1 MQNTMAKYRVTVDT
15 GGTFS
20 DFVFFN
26 EETGEIA
33 ITKVPSTPK
42 EPFQAI
48 LSGVKELLDQ
58 GVAAKDISFFSHGTT
73 VGTNALLEEKGA
85 RTGLLVTQ
93 GFRGIYE
100 VMEQTRGYGPATYD
114 LFFEKPKLLAPPYY
128 TEEIPE
134 RVDFRGQALKP
145 IDVEASLEAV
155 RRLKKK
161 GVESVA
167 VCFLFSFLN
176 PAHELKIKE
185 IFAREFPE
193 ARLSLSCE
201 VLPQIREFYRMS
213 TTVIN
218 AYIAAVMANYLSR
231 LEGRLREMGVTT
243 PKLYIMQSNGGVSTF
258 DGAAKKPIATVLSGP
273 AGGVIA
279 SMGTCERVGIKNIIT
294 FDMGGTSCD
303 VALIH
308 QGNPVITTQGKISLR
323 PISLP
328 MLDIH
333 TVSAGGGTIARIDA
347 VGGLQVGPDSAGA
360 DPGPV
365 CYDRG
370 GENITITDANLVT
383 GVLHPDH
390 FLGGRMKLNKQKA
403 ERLLEEKI
411 ARPLRLGLLE
421 AADGILKIINV
432 KMEEAIKAVSSQ
444 RGYDIR
450 DFTLVAF
457 GGGGP
462 MHAGRIAL
470 DLGILSVLVP
480 LTPGVHSALGLLMSD
495 VKHDYVRS
503 KLAGLGDLD
512 LNEINNLFAQLID
525 QAKTDLRGEG
535 FHDNEIKIE
544 PYLDLRYAGQG
555 YELTV
560 PCMMPPLKPDHLAL
574 MRQRFDTQ
582 HEQASGHKAE
592 TEPVELVSLRLISL
606 GLVPQAKLSPG
617 KTTGRKVEE
626 AKIGERKIFF
636 GKERGMLNSKIYN
649 RDLLEPNHQIFGPAV
664 IEQMDTTT
672 VIHPEQEATVDGYRN
687 LIVRE
692 KQA

>member
-1 MQNTMAKYRVTVDT
+1 MAKYRVTVDT

-26 EETGEIA
+26 EDTGAIS
-33 ITKVPSTPK
+33 ITKVPSTPS
-42 EPFQAI
+42 EPFQAV
-48 LSGVKELLDQ
+48 LNGVKELVDN
-58 GVAAKDISFFSHGTT
+58 GVNARDISFFCHGTT

-85 RTGLLVTQ
+85 KTGLLVTQ

-114 LFFEKPKLLAPPYY
+114 LFFEKPRLLAPPYL

-134 RVDFRGQALKP
+134 RVDFRGNALKP
-145 IDVEASLEAV
+145 IEMEPSREAV
-155 RRLKKK
+155 KRLKKK
-161 GVESVA
+161 GVQSVA

-176 PAHELKIKE
+176 PDHELKIKE
-185 IFAREFPE
+185 IFAAEFPD
-193 ARLSLSCE
+193 ATLSLSCE

-218 AYIAAVMANYLSR
+218 AYIAPVMANYISR
-231 LEGRLREMGVTT
+231 LENRLKELGVMT

-258 DGAAKKPIATVLSGP
+258 EGSTKKPVATVLSGP

-279 SMGTCERVGIKNIIT
+279 SMGTCERIGVNNIIT

-308 QGNPVITTQGKISLR
+308 QSHPVITTQGKINQR

-333 TVSAGGGTIARIDA
+333 TVSAGGGTIARIDV
-347 VGGLQVGPDSAGA
+347 VGGLQVGPHSAGA

-365 CYDRG
+365 SYNRG
-370 GENITITDANLVT
+370 GEEITVTDANIVT
-383 GVLHPDH
+383 GVLDPDH
-390 FLGGRMKLNKQKA
+390 FLGGRMKLDKAKA
-403 ERLLEEKI
+403 EKILEEKI
-411 ARPLRLGLLE
+411 AKPLGLSRLE
-421 AADGILKIINV
+421 AADGILDIINV

-462 MHAGRIAL
+462 MHAGRIAI
-470 DLGILSVLVP
+470 DLGIPSVLIP

-503 KLAGLGDLD
+503 KLAGLDELDLD
-512 LNEINNLFAQLID
+512 EVNQLFAELIDRASAELRSEGFQDNEINL
-525 QAKTDLRGEG
+525 
-535 FHDNEIKIE
+535 E
-544 PYLDLRYAGQG
+544 PFLDLRYAGQG

-560 PCMMPPLKPDHLAL
+560 PSPMPPLKPADLKL
-574 MRQRFDTQ
+574 MRERFDAQ
-582 HEQASGHKAE
+582 HELASGHKAE
-592 TEPVELVSLRLISL
+592 TEPVELVSLRLISY
-606 GLVPQAKLSPG
+606 GLVPQAKLSPS
-617 KTTGRKVEE
+617 KAMGRKVNE
-626 AKIGERKIFF
+626 ARSGERKVYF
-636 GKERGMLNSKIYN
+636 GKQHGMLHCQIYT
-649 RDLLEPNHQIFGPAV
+649 RDLLEPGHRISGPAIV
-664 IEQMDTTT
+664 EQLDTTT
-672 VIHPEQEATVDGYRN
+672 VIHPEQEAAVDEYKN

-692 KQA
+692 KA

>member
-1 MQNTMAKYRVTVDT
+1 MSKHRVTVDT

-26 EETGEIA
+26 EETGEMT

-42 EPFQAI
+42 EPFQAV
-48 LSGVKELLDQ
+48 LNGVKELVDR
-58 GVAAKDISFFSHGTT
+58 GVPVAEVSFFCHGTT

-85 RTGLLVTQ
+85 KTGLLVTQ

-114 LFFEKPKLLAPPYY
+114 LFFEKPRLLAPPFY

-134 RVDFRGQALKP
+134 RVDFKGNALKA
-145 IDVEASLEAV
+145 IDVEASRKAILQ
-155 RRLKKK
+155 LKKK
-161 GVESVA
+161 GVNSVA

-176 PAHELKIKE
+176 PDHELKIKE
-185 IFAREFPE
+185 LFAQEFPE
-193 ARLSLSCE
+193 ARLSLSYE
-201 VLPQIREFYRMS
+201 VLPQIREFYRLS

-218 AYIAAVMANYLSR
+218 AYIQPVMASYLSR
-231 LEGRLREMGVTT
+231 LETRMREMGVTT

-258 DGAAKKPIATVLSGP
+258 KGSAEKPVATVLSGP

-279 SMGTCERVGIKNIIT
+279 SMGTCERVGINNIIT

-308 QGNPVITTQGKISLR
+308 QGNPVITTQGKINMR
-323 PISLP
+323 PIALP

-347 VGGLQVGPDSAGA
+347 VGGLLVGPDSAGA

-365 CYDRG
+365 SYDRG
-370 GENITITDANLVT
+370 GENITITDANIVT
-383 GVLHPDH
+383 GVLDPNQ
-390 FLGGRMKLNKQKA
+390 FLGGRMKLNKAKA
-403 ERLLEEKI
+403 EKLLGEKI
-411 ARPLRLGLLE
+411 AKPLKLDLLE
-421 AADGILKIINV
+421 AADGVLKIINV
-432 KMEEAIKAVSSQ
+432 KMEEAIKAVSSA

-462 MHAGRIAL
+462 MHAGRMAL
-470 DLGILSVLVP
+470 DLGIPTLLVP
-480 LTPGVHSALGLLMSD
+480 LTPGVHSALGLLLSD

-503 KLAGLGDLD
+503 KLVGLEDLD
-512 LNEINNLFAQLID
+512 RAEINQIFAQLIE
-525 QAKTDLRGEG
+525 QAKKDLRSEG
-535 FHDNEIKIE
+535 FNDSEIKIE

-560 PCMMPPLKPDHLAL
+560 PCIMPPLKKEDLAE
-574 MRQRFDTQ
+574 MRRRFDTL
-582 HEQASGHKAE
+582 HEQNSGHKAE

-617 KTTGRKVEE
+617 KVTGRKVEE
-626 AKIGERKIFF
+626 AKTGERKVYF
-636 GKERGMLNSKIYN
+636 GTEHGTLATQIYS
-649 RDLLEPNHQIFGPAV
+649 RDGLEPGHHLVGPAIV
-664 IEQMDTTT
+664 EQLDTTT
-672 VIHPEQEATVDGYRN
+672 VIHPEQEATVDEYRN
-687 LIVRE
+687 IIIRE
-692 KQA
+692 KK

>member
-1 MQNTMAKYRVTVDT
+1 MAKYRVTVDT

-26 EETGEIA
+26 EETGEIS
-33 ITKVPSTPK
+33 ITKLPSTPR
-42 EPFQAI
+42 EPFQAV
-48 LSGVKELLDQ
+48 LNGVKELLER
-58 GVAAKDISFFSHGTT
+58 GVAPGDVSFFCHGTT

-85 RTGLLVTQ
+85 KTGLLVTK

-114 LFFEKPKLLAPPYY
+114 LFFEKPRLLAPPFY

-134 RVDFRGQALKP
+134 RVDFRGNVLKP
-145 IDVEASLEAV
+145 IDVEAARLAI

-161 GVESVA
+161 GVQSVA

-176 PAHELKIKE
+176 PDHELKIKE
-185 IFAREFPE
+185 LFGEEFPE
-193 ARLSLSCE
+193 ARLSLSYE

-213 TTVIN
+213 TTIIN
-218 AYIAAVMANYLSR
+218 AYIQPVMANYLGS
-231 LEGRLREMGVTT
+231 LENRMREMAITT

-258 DGAAKKPIATVLSGP
+258 AGSAKKPVATVLSGP

-279 SMGTCERVGIKNIIT
+279 SMGTCERVGINNIIT

-308 QGNPVITTQGKISLR
+308 QGNPVITTQGKINLR
-323 PISLP
+323 PIALP

-333 TVSAGGGTIARIDA
+333 TVSAGGGTIARLDA

-370 GENITITDANLVT
+370 GENITITDANMVI
-383 GVLHPDH
+383 GVLDPDH
-390 FLGGRMKLNKQKA
+390 FLGGRMRLNKAKA
-403 ERLLEEKI
+403 QRLLEEKI
-411 ARPLRLGLLE
+411 AKPLTMDLME
-421 AADGILKIINV
+421 AAHGVLDIINV

-462 MHAGRIAL
+462 MHAGKMAL
-470 DLGILSVLVP
+470 DLGISSVMIP

-503 KLAGLGDLD
+503 KLVGLDDLDPDEINPMFGQLIEQAKGDLY
-512 LNEINNLFAQLID
+512 
-525 QAKTDLRGEG
+525 GEG
-535 FHDNEIKIE
+535 FRDSEIKME
-544 PYLDLRYAGQG
+544 PYMDLRYAGQG

-560 PCMMPPLKPDHLAL
+560 PCPMPPLNKDDLAL
-574 MRQRFDTQ
+574 MRARFDTV
-582 HEQASGHKAE
+582 HEQNSGHKAE
-592 TEPVELVSLRLISL
+592 TEPVELVSLRLISF
-606 GLVPQAKLSPG
+606 GMVPQAKLSPG
-617 KTTGRKVEE
+617 KVSGRTVEE
-626 AKIGERKIFF
+626 ARTGTRKVFF
-636 GKERGMLNSKIYN
+636 GKEHGMLQTQVYS
-649 RDLLEPNHQIFGPAV
+649 RDALEPGHKLSGPAIV
-664 IEQMDTTT
+664 EQLDTTT
-672 VIHPEQEATVDGYRN
+672 VIHPEQEVTVDDYRN
-687 LIVRE
+687 LIMRK
-692 KQA
+692 KQ

>member
-1 MQNTMAKYRVTVDT
+1 MSKYRVTVDT

-20 DFVFFN
+20 DFVFFH
-26 EETGEIA
+26 EDTGEIS

-42 EPFQAI
+42 EPFQAVLNGI
-48 LSGVKELLDQ
+48 KELTDQ
-58 GVAAKDISFFSHGTT
+58 GVSAGDISFFCHGTT

-85 RTGLLVTQ
+85 QTGLLVTQ

-114 LFFEKPKLLAPPYY
+114 LFFEKPRLLAPPYF

-134 RVDFRGQALKP
+134 RVDFKGNVLKA
-145 IDVEASLEAV
+145 IDVELSRAAIQ
-155 RRLKKK
+155 RLKKK
-161 GVESVA
+161 DVHSVA

-176 PAHELKIKE
+176 PDHELKIKE
-185 IFAREFPE
+185 LFAEEFPE
-193 ARLSLSCE
+193 ARLSLSFE
-201 VLPQIREFYRMS
+201 VLPQIREFYRLS

-218 AYIAAVMANYLSR
+218 AYIQPVMASYLSR
-231 LEGRLREMGVTT
+231 LEHRMREIGVKT

-258 DGAAKKPIATVLSGP
+258 KGSAEKPVATVLSGP

-279 SMGTCERVGIKNIIT
+279 SMGTCERVGINNIIT

-308 QGNPVITTQGKISLR
+308 QGNPVITTQGKINLR
-323 PISLP
+323 PIALP

-347 VGGLQVGPDSAGA
+347 VGGLQVGPHSAGA

-370 GENITITDANLVT
+370 GEEITVTDANLVC
-383 GVLHPDH
+383 GVLDPDQ
-390 FLGGRMKLNKQKA
+390 FLGGRMKLNQAKA
-403 ERLLEEKI
+403 RQVVQEKL
-411 ARPLRLGLLE
+411 AKPLQLNLLE
-421 AADGILKIINV
+421 AADGVLKIINV
-432 KMEEAIKAVSSQ
+432 KMEEAIKAVSSA

-462 MHAGRIAL
+462 MHAGRMAL
-470 DLGILSVLVP
+470 DLGIPSVLVP

-503 KLAGLGDLD
+503 KLVGLDDLD
-512 LNEINNLFAQLID
+512 LAEINHLFHQLIER
-525 QAKTDLRGEG
+525 AKADLQGEG
-535 FHDNEIKIE
+535 FDEEEIKIE

-560 PCMMPPLKPDHLAL
+560 PCQMPPLTKHDLTI
-574 MRQRFDTQ
+574 MRGRFDTM
-582 HEQASGHKAE
+582 HEQSSGHKAE

-617 KTTGRKVEE
+617 KVTGRKVEA
-626 AKIGERKIFF
+626 AKSGERKVFF
-636 GKERGMLNSKIYN
+636 GKEHGMLLTQVYS
-649 RDLLEPNHQIFGPAV
+649 RDRLEPGHQITGPAIV
-664 IEQMDTTT
+664 EQLDTTT
-672 VIHPEQEATVDGYRN
+672 VIHPEQEAAVDEYRN
-687 LIVRE
+687 IIIRE
-692 KQA
+692 KKA

>member
-1 MQNTMAKYRVTVDT
+1 MPKYRVTVDT

-26 EETGEIA
+26 EDNGEIS

-42 EPFQAI
+42 EPFQAV
-48 LSGVKELLDQ
+48 LNGVKELIDQ
-58 GVAAKDISFFSHGTT
+58 GVAAGDISFFCHGTT

-85 RTGLLVTQ
+85 KTGLMVTE

-114 LFFEKPKLLAPPYY
+114 LFFEKPRLLAPPYL

-134 RVDFRGQALKP
+134 RVDFKGKALKA
-145 IDVEASLEAV
+145 IDVEASREAI

-161 GVESVA
+161 NVQSVA
-167 VCFLFSFLN
+167 VCCLFSFLN
-176 PAHELKIKE
+176 PDHELKIKE
-185 IFAREFPE
+185 LFAEEFPE
-193 ARLSLSCE
+193 ARLSLSYE
-201 VLPQIREFYRMS
+201 VLPQIREFYRLS

-218 AYIAAVMANYLSR
+218 AYIQPVMASYLGR
-231 LEGRLREMGVTT
+231 LENRMREMGATT

-258 DGAAKKPIATVLSGP
+258 KGSAEKPVATVLSGP

-279 SMGTCERVGIKNIIT
+279 SMGTCERVGINNIIT

-308 QGNPVITTQGKISLR
+308 QGNPVITTQGKINLR
-323 PISLP
+323 PIALP

-365 CYDRG
+365 CYNRG
-370 GENITITDANLVT
+370 GDNITVTDANMVC
-383 GVLHPDH
+383 GVLDPNH
-390 FLGGRMKLNKQKA
+390 FLGGRMKLDK
-403 ERLLEEKI
+403 ERSRRILEEKL
-411 ARPLRLGLLE
+411 AKPLKLDLLE
-421 AADGILKIINV
+421 AADGVLKIIDA
-432 KMEEAIKAVSSQ
+432 KMEEAIKAVSSA

-462 MHAGRIAL
+462 MHAGRMAL
-470 DLGILSVLVP
+470 DLGIPSVLVP

-503 KLAGLGDLD
+503 KLVALDDLD
-512 LNEINNLFAQLID
+512 LAEINHMFHQLIER
-525 QAKTDLRGEG
+525 AKADLKSEG
-535 FHDNEIKIE
+535 FSAEEIKIE

-560 PCMMPPLKPDHLAL
+560 PCTMPPLNKHDLAM
-574 MRQRFDTQ
+574 MRQRFDTM
-582 HEQASGHKAE
+582 HEQNSGHKAE
-592 TEPVELVSLRLISL
+592 SEPVELVSLRLISL

-617 KTTGRKVEE
+617 KVTGRKVED
-626 AKIGERKIFF
+626 AKLGERKVYF
-636 GKERGMLNSKIYN
+636 GKEHGVLTTQVYN
-649 RDLLEPNHQIFGPAV
+649 RDLFEPGYKIAGPAIV
-664 IEQMDTTT
+664 EQLDTTT
-672 VIHPEQEATVDGYRN
+672 VIQPEQEATVDGYRN
-687 LIVRE
+687 IIIKE
-692 KQA
+692 KTA

>member
-1 MQNTMAKYRVTVDT
+1 MSKYRVTVDT

-26 EETGEIA
+26 EDTGEIT

-42 EPFQAI
+42 EPFQAV
-48 LSGVKELLDQ
+48 LNGVKELVDQ
-58 GVAAKDISFFSHGTT
+58 GVSAADVSFFCHGTT

-85 RTGLLVTQ
+85 KTGLLVTQ

-114 LFFEKPKLLAPPYY
+114 LFFEKPRLLAPPFY

-134 RVDFRGQALKP
+134 RVDFRGNVLKP
-145 IDVEASLEAV
+145 IDVEAAREAV

-161 GVESVA
+161 GVTSVA

-176 PAHELKIKE
+176 PDHELKLKE
-185 IFAREFPE
+185 LFAAEFPE
-193 ARLSLSCE
+193 ARLSLSYE
-201 VLPQIREFYRMS
+201 VLPQIREFYRLS

-218 AYIAAVMANYLSR
+218 AYIQPVMASYLGR
-231 LEGRLREMGVTT
+231 LETRMREMGVTT

-258 DGAAKKPIATVLSGP
+258 KGSAEKPVATVLSGP

-279 SMGTCERVGIKNIIT
+279 SMGTCDRVGINNIIT

-308 QGNPVITTQGKISLR
+308 EGNPVITTQGKISMR
-323 PISLP
+323 PIALP

-370 GENITITDANLVT
+370 GENITITDANIVT
-383 GVLHPDH
+383 GVLDTEH
-390 FLGGRMKLNKQKA
+390 FLGGRMKLNKAKA
-403 ERLLEEKI
+403 EKLLAENI
-411 ARPLRLGLLE
+411 AKPLKLDLLE
-421 AADGILKIINV
+421 AADGVLKIINV
-432 KMEEAIKAVSSQ
+432 KMEEAIKAVSSA

-462 MHAGRIAL
+462 MHAGRMAL
-470 DLGILSVLVP
+470 DLGIPTLLIP

-503 KLAGLGDLD
+503 KLVGLDDLD
-512 LNEINNLFAQLID
+512 LDEINHMFHQLTE
-525 QAKTDLRGEG
+525 QAKNELHGEG
-535 FHDNEIKIE
+535 FNDDEIKIE
-544 PYLDLRYAGQG
+544 TYLDLRYAGQG

-560 PCMMPPLKPDHLAL
+560 PCPMPPLTKHDLLL
-574 MRQRFDTQ
+574 MRGRFDTM
-582 HEQASGHKAE
+582 HEQNSGHKAE
-592 TEPVELVSLRLISL
+592 TEPVELVSLRLVSL

-617 KTTGRKVEE
+617 KKFGRKVEQ
-626 AKIGERKIFF
+626 AKTGERKVFF
-636 GKERGMLNSKIYN
+636 GKEHGTLTTQVYN
-649 RDLLEPNHQIFGPAV
+649 RDLLEAGHRITGPAIV
-664 IEQMDTTT
+664 EQLDTTT
-672 VIHPEQEATVDGYRN
+672 VIHPEQAATVDEYRN
-687 LIVRE
+687 IIIKE
-692 KQA
+692 KA

>member
-1 MQNTMAKYRVTVDT
+1 MSKYRVTVDT

-20 DFVFFN
+20 DFVFFD
-26 EETGEIA
+26 EDTGEIT
-33 ITKVPSTPK
+33 ITKVPSTPR
-42 EPFQAI
+42 EPFQAV
-48 LSGVKELLDQ
+48 LNGVKELVDQ
-58 GVAAKDISFFSHGTT
+58 GVPAGDISFFCHGTT
-73 VGTNALLEEKGA
+73 VGTNTLLEEKGA

-114 LFFEKPKLLAPPYY
+114 LFFEKPRLLATPYY

-134 RVDFRGQALKP
+134 RVDFRGHALKP
-145 IDVEASLEAV
+145 LDVEASRQAI
-155 RRLKKK
+155 RKLKKK

-176 PAHELKIKE
+176 PDHELKIKE
-185 IFAREFPE
+185 LFAQEFPE
-193 ARLSLSCE
+193 ARLSLSYE
-201 VLPQIREFYRMS
+201 VLPQIREFYRLS

-218 AYIAAVMANYLSR
+218 AYIQPVMASYLGR
-231 LEGRLREMGVTT
+231 LEYRMREMGVAT

-258 DGAAKKPIATVLSGP
+258 NGSAEKPVATVLSGP

-279 SMGTCERVGIKNIIT
+279 SMGTCERVGISNIIT

-308 QGNPVITTQGKISLR
+308 QGNPVITTQGKINLR
-323 PISLP
+323 PIALP

-333 TVSAGGGTIARIDA
+333 TVSAGGGTIARIDT

-365 CYDRG
+365 SYDRG
-370 GENITITDANLVT
+370 GENITITDANIVA
-383 GVLHPDH
+383 GVLDPDH
-390 FLGGRMKLNKQKA
+390 FLGGRMKLNKLKT

-411 ARPLRLGLLE
+411 AKPLKLDLLE
-421 AADGILKIINV
+421 AADGVLRIINV
-432 KMEEAIKAVSSQ
+432 KMEEAIKAVSSA

-462 MHAGRIAL
+462 MHAGRMAL
-470 DLGILSVLVP
+470 DLGIPSVLIP

-503 KLAGLGDLD
+503 KLVGLDELD
-512 LNEINNLFAQLID
+512 LHEINLMFHQLIER
-525 QAKTDLRGEG
+525 AKEDLHGEG
-535 FHDNEIKIE
+535 FVDEEIKIE

-560 PCMMPPLKPDHLAL
+560 PCSMPPLTKHDLTV
-574 MRQRFDTQ
+574 MRGRFDAL
-582 HEQASGHKAE
+582 HEQNSGHKAE

-617 KTTGRKVEE
+617 KVTGRHVES
-626 AKIGERKIFF
+626 ARTGERKVFF
-636 GKERGMLNSKIYN
+636 GKDHGILATTIYN
-649 RDLLEPNHQIFGPAV
+649 RDLLEPGHKINGPAIV
-664 IEQMDTTT
+664 EQLDTTT
-672 VIHPEQEATVDGYRN
+672 VIHPEQEAKVDEYRN
-687 LIVRE
+687 IIIKE
-692 KQA
+692 KA

>member
-1 MQNTMAKYRVTVDT
+1 MSKYRVTVDT

-26 EETGEIA
+26 EDSGEIA

-42 EPFQAI
+42 EPFQAV
-48 LSGVKELLDQ
+48 LNGVKELIDR
-58 GVAAKDISFFSHGTT
+58 GVTAGDISFFCHGTT

-85 RTGLLVTQ
+85 KTGLMVTQ

-114 LFFEKPKLLAPPYY
+114 LFFEKPRLLAPPYL

-134 RVDFRGQALKP
+134 RVDFKGNVLKA
-145 IDVEASLEAV
+145 IDVEASRAAI

-161 GVESVA
+161 GVQSVA
-167 VCFLFSFLN
+167 VCCLFSFLN
-176 PAHELKIKE
+176 PDHELKIKE
-185 IFAREFPE
+185 LFAEEFPE
-193 ARLSLSCE
+193 ARLSLSYE
-201 VLPQIREFYRMS
+201 VLPQIREFYRLS

-218 AYIAAVMANYLSR
+218 GYIQPVMATYLNH
-231 LEGRLREMGVTT
+231 LGNRLRDLGVTT

-258 DGAAKKPIATVLSGP
+258 KGSAEKPVATVLSGP

-279 SMGTCERVGIKNIIT
+279 SMGTCERVGINNIIT

-308 QGNPVITTQGKISLR
+308 EGNPVITTQGKINLR
-323 PISLP
+323 PIALP

-370 GENITITDANLVT
+370 GENITVTDANMVC
-383 GVLHPDH
+383 GVLDPNH
-390 FLGGRMKLNKQKA
+390 FLGGRMKLDKEKA
-403 ERLLEEKI
+403 QRVLDEKL
-411 ARPLRLGLLE
+411 AKPLQLDLLE
-421 AADGILKIINV
+421 AADGVLKIIDA
-432 KMEEAIKAVSSQ
+432 KMEEAIKAVSSA

-462 MHAGRIAL
+462 MHAGRMAL
-470 DLGILSVLVP
+470 DLGIPSVLVP

-503 KLAGLGDLD
+503 KLVGLDDLD
-512 LNEINNLFAQLID
+512 LTEINHMFHQLIER
-525 QAKTDLRGEG
+525 AKADLMAEG
-535 FHDNEIKIE
+535 FTDEEIKIE

-560 PCMMPPLKPDHLAL
+560 PSPMPPYTKHDLTI
-574 MRQRFDTQ
+574 MRGRFDTM
-582 HEQASGHKAE
+582 HEQNSGHKAE
-592 TEPVELVSLRLISL
+592 SEPVELVSLRLISL

-617 KTTGRKVEE
+617 KVTGRKVEQ
-626 AKIGERKIFF
+626 AKLGERKVYF
-636 GKERGMLNSKIYN
+636 GKEHGVLATQVYN
-649 RDLLEPNHQIFGPAV
+649 RDLFEPGHQLAGPAIV
-664 IEQMDTTT
+664 EQLDTTT
-672 VIHPEQEATVDGYRN
+672 VIQPEQEANVDEYRN
-687 LIVRE
+687 IIIRT
-692 KQA
+692 KQ

>member
-1 MQNTMAKYRVTVDT
+1 MPKYRVTVDT

-26 EETGEIA
+26 EDNGEIS

-42 EPFQAI
+42 EPFQAV
-48 LSGVKELLDQ
+48 LNGVKELIDQ
-58 GVAAKDISFFSHGTT
+58 GVAAGDISFFCHGTT

-85 RTGLLVTQ
+85 KTGLMVTE

-114 LFFEKPKLLAPPYY
+114 LFFEKPRLLAPPYL

-134 RVDFRGQALKP
+134 RVDFKGKALKA
-145 IDVEASLEAV
+145 IDVEASREAI

-161 GVESVA
+161 NVQSVA
-167 VCFLFSFLN
+167 VCCLFSFLN
-176 PAHELKIKE
+176 PDHELKIKE
-185 IFAREFPE
+185 LFAEEFPE
-193 ARLSLSCE
+193 ARLSLSYE
-201 VLPQIREFYRMS
+201 VLPQIREFYRLS

-218 AYIAAVMANYLSR
+218 AYIQPVMASYLGR
-231 LEGRLREMGVTT
+231 LENRMREMGATT

-258 DGAAKKPIATVLSGP
+258 KGSAEKPVATVLSGP

-279 SMGTCERVGIKNIIT
+279 SMGTCERVGINNIIT

-308 QGNPVITTQGKISLR
+308 QGNPVITTQGKINLR
-323 PISLP
+323 PIALP

-365 CYDRG
+365 CYNRG
-370 GENITITDANLVT
+370 GDNITVTDANMVC
-383 GVLHPDH
+383 GVLDPNH
-390 FLGGRMKLNKQKA
+390 FLGGRMKLDK
-403 ERLLEEKI
+403 ERSRRILEEKL
-411 ARPLRLGLLE
+411 AKPLKLDLLE
-421 AADGILKIINV
+421 AADGVLKIIDA
-432 KMEEAIKAVSSQ
+432 KMEEAIKAVSSA

-462 MHAGRIAL
+462 MHAGRMAL
-470 DLGILSVLVP
+470 DLGIPSVLVP

-503 KLAGLGDLD
+503 KLVALDDLD
-512 LNEINNLFAQLID
+512 LAEINHMFHQLIER
-525 QAKTDLRGEG
+525 AKADLKSEG
-535 FHDNEIKIE
+535 FSAEEIKIE

-560 PCMMPPLKPDHLAL
+560 PCTMPPLNKHDLAM
-574 MRQRFDTQ
+574 MRQRFDTM
-582 HEQASGHKAE
+582 HEQNSGHKAE
-592 TEPVELVSLRLISL
+592 SEPVELVSLRLISL

-617 KTTGRKVEE
+617 KVTGRKVED
-626 AKIGERKIFF
+626 AKLGERKVYF
-636 GKERGMLNSKIYN
+636 GKEHGVLTTQVYN
-649 RDLLEPNHQIFGPAV
+649 RDLFEPGYKIAGPAIV
-664 IEQMDTTT
+664 EQLDTTT
-672 VIHPEQEATVDGYRN
+672 VIQPEQEATVDGYRN
-687 LIVRE
+687 IIIKE
-692 KQA
+692 KKA

>member
-1 MQNTMAKYRVTVDT
+1 VTVDT

-26 EETGEIA
+26 EDSGEIT
-33 ITKVPSTPK
+33 ITKVPSTPQ
-42 EPFQAI
+42 EPFQAV
-48 LSGVKELLDQ
+48 LNGLKELIDQ
-58 GVAAKDISFFSHGTT
+58 GVAAADVSFFCHGTT

-85 RTGLLVTQ
+85 KTGLLVTQ

-114 LFFEKPKLLAPPYY
+114 LFFEKPRLLAPPYY

-134 RVDFRGQALKP
+134 RVDFRGNVLQP
-145 IDVEASLEAV
+145 IDVEAARAAV

-161 GVESVA
+161 GVSSVA
-167 VCFLFSFLN
+167 ACFLFSFLN
-176 PAHELKIKE
+176 PTHELKIKE
-185 IFAREFPE
+185 IFAEEFTE
-193 ARLSLSCE
+193 GRLSLSYE
-201 VLPQIREFYRMS
+201 VLPQIREFYRLS

-218 AYIAAVMANYLSR
+218 AYIQPVMASYLSR
-231 LEGRLREMGVTT
+231 LETRMREVGVTT

-258 DGAAKKPIATVLSGP
+258 KGSAERPVTTVLSGP

-279 SMGTCERVGIKNIIT
+279 SMGTCERVGINNIIT

-308 QGNPVITTQGKISLR
+308 QGNPVITTQGKINMR
-323 PISLP
+323 PIALP

-370 GENITITDANLVT
+370 GENITITDANMVT
-383 GVLHPDH
+383 GVLDPNH
-390 FLGGRMKLNKQKA
+390 FLGGRMKLNKAKA
-403 ERLLEEKI
+403 EKLLEQKI
-411 ARPLRLGLLE
+411 AKPLRLGLLE
-421 AADGILKIINV
+421 AADGVLKIINV
-432 KMEEAIKAVSSQ
+432 KMEEAIKAVSSA

-462 MHAGRIAL
+462 MHGGRIAL
-470 DLGILSVLVP
+470 DLGIPTLLVP

-503 KLAGLGDLD
+503 KLVGLDEID
-512 LNEINNLFAQLID
+512 PAEINHLFNQLID
-525 QAKTDLRGEG
+525 QAKEDLHGEG
-535 FHDNEIKIE
+535 FKEHEIKIE

-560 PCMMPPLKPDHLAL
+560 PCPMPPLTKHELL
-574 MRQRFDTQ
+574 IMRQRFDTV
-582 HEQASGHKAE
+582 HEQNSGHKAE
-592 TEPVELVSLRLISL
+592 TEPVELVSLRLVSL

-617 KTTGRKVEE
+617 KSTGRRVEA
-626 AKIGERKIFF
+626 AKTGERKVFF
-636 GKERGMLNSKIYN
+636 GTEHGTLTTQIFN
-649 RDLLEPNHQIFGPAV
+649 RDRLEPGHRIVGPAIV
-664 IEQMDTTT
+664 EQLDTTT
-672 VIHPEQEATVDGYRN
+672 VIHPEQVATVDEYRN
-687 LIVRE
+687 IIIRE
-692 KQA
+692 NK

>member
-1 MQNTMAKYRVTVDT
+1 MSKYRVTVDT

-20 DFVFFN
+20 DFVFFD
-26 EETGEIA
+26 EDSGEIT

-42 EPFQAI
+42 EPFQAV
-48 LSGVKELLDQ
+48 LNGVQELIDQ
-58 GVAAKDISFFSHGTT
+58 SVAAKDISFFCHGTT

-85 RTGLLVTQ
+85 QTGLLVTQ

-114 LFFEKPKLLAPPYY
+114 LFFEKPRLLAPPYF

-134 RVDFRGQALKP
+134 RVDFKGNALKA
-145 IDVEASLEAV
+145 IDVEASREAI

-161 GVESVA
+161 GVQSVA

-176 PAHELKIKE
+176 PDHELKIKE
-185 IFAREFPE
+185 LFAQEFPE
-193 ARLSLSCE
+193 ARLSLSYE
-201 VLPQIREFYRMS
+201 VLPQIREFYRLS

-218 AYIAAVMANYLSR
+218 AYIQPVMASYLGR
-231 LEGRLREMGVTT
+231 LENRMREMGVIT

-258 DGAAKKPIATVLSGP
+258 KGSAEKPVATVLSGP

-279 SMGTCERVGIKNIIT
+279 SMGTCERVGINNIIT

-308 QGNPVITTQGKISLR
+308 EGNPVITTQGKINLR
-323 PISLP
+323 PIALP

-347 VGGLQVGPDSAGA
+347 VGGLLVGPDSAGA

-370 GENITITDANLVT
+370 GDNITVTDANMVA
-383 GVLHPDH
+383 GVLDPDH
-390 FLGGRMKLNKQKA
+390 FLGGRMKLNKSKA
-403 ERLLEEKI
+403 EKTLQEKI
-411 ARPLRLGLLE
+411 AKPLKLDLLE
-421 AADGILKIINV
+421 AADGVLKIINA
-432 KMEEAIKAVSSQ
+432 KMEEAIKAVSSA

-462 MHAGRIAL
+462 MHAGRMAL
-470 DLGILSVLVP
+470 DLGIPQVLVP

-503 KLAGLGDLD
+503 KLVGLDELD
-512 LNEINNLFAQLID
+512 LSEINPMFQQLTER
-525 QAKTDLRGEG
+525 AKADLHSEG
-535 FHDNEIKIE
+535 FSDDEIKLE

-560 PCMMPPLKPDHLAL
+560 PCPMPPLTKQDLTI
-574 MRQRFDTQ
+574 MRGRFDTM
-582 HEQASGHKAE
+582 HEQNSGHKAE

-606 GLVPQAKLSPG
+606 GLVQQAKLSPG
-617 KTTGRKVEE
+617 KITGRKV
-626 AKIGERKIFF
+626 AASKIGERKVFF
-636 GKERGMLNSKIYN
+636 GTEHGVVNTQIYR
-649 RDLLEPNHQIFGPAV
+649 RDLLEPGHHLIGPAIV
-664 IEQMDTTT
+664 EQLDTTT
-672 VIHPEQEATVDGYRN
+672 VIHPEQEASVDNYRN
-687 LIVRE
+687 IIIKE
-692 KQA
+692 KA

>member
-1 MQNTMAKYRVTVDT
+1 MAKYRVTVDT

-26 EETGEIA
+26 EDTGAIS
-33 ITKVPSTPK
+33 ITKVPSTPS
-42 EPFQAI
+42 EPFQAV
-48 LSGVKELLDQ
+48 LNGVKELVDN
-58 GVAAKDISFFSHGTT
+58 GVNARDISFFCHGTT

-85 RTGLLVTQ
+85 KTGLLVTQ

-114 LFFEKPKLLAPPYY
+114 LFFEKPRLLAPPYL

-134 RVDFRGQALKP
+134 RVDFRGNALKP
-145 IDVEASLEAV
+145 IEMEPSREAV
-155 RRLKKK
+155 KRLKKK
-161 GVESVA
+161 GVQSVA

-176 PAHELKIKE
+176 PDHELKIKE
-185 IFAREFPE
+185 IFAAEFPD
-193 ARLSLSCE
+193 ATLSLSCE

-218 AYIAAVMANYLSR
+218 AYIAPVMANYISR
-231 LEGRLREMGVTT
+231 LENRLKELGVMT

-258 DGAAKKPIATVLSGP
+258 EGSTKKPVATVLSGP

-279 SMGTCERVGIKNIIT
+279 SMGTCERIGVNNIIT

-308 QGNPVITTQGKISLR
+308 QSHPVITTQGKINQR

-333 TVSAGGGTIARIDA
+333 TVSAGGGTIARIDV
-347 VGGLQVGPDSAGA
+347 VGGLQVGPHSAGA

-365 CYDRG
+365 SYNRG
-370 GENITITDANLVT
+370 GEEITVTDANIVT
-383 GVLHPDH
+383 GVLDPDH
-390 FLGGRMKLNKQKA
+390 FLGGRMKLDKAKA
-403 ERLLEEKI
+403 EKILEEKI
-411 ARPLRLGLLE
+411 AKPLGLSRLE
-421 AADGILKIINV
+421 AADGILDIINV

-462 MHAGRIAL
+462 MHAGRIAI
-470 DLGILSVLVP
+470 DLGIPSVLIP

-503 KLAGLGDLD
+503 KLAGLDELDLD
-512 LNEINNLFAQLID
+512 EVNQLFAELIDRASAELRSEGFRDNEINL
-525 QAKTDLRGEG
+525 
-535 FHDNEIKIE
+535 E
-544 PYLDLRYAGQG
+544 PFLDLRYAGQG

-560 PCMMPPLKPDHLAL
+560 PSPMPPLKPADLKL
-574 MRQRFDTQ
+574 MRERFDAQ
-582 HEQASGHKAE
+582 HELASGHKAE
-592 TEPVELVSLRLISL
+592 TEPVELVSLRLISY
-606 GLVPQAKLSPG
+606 GLVPQAKLSPS
-617 KTTGRKVEE
+617 KAMGRKVNE
-626 AKIGERKIFF
+626 ARSGERKVYF
-636 GKERGMLNSKIYN
+636 GKQHGMLHCQIYT
-649 RDLLEPNHQIFGPAV
+649 RDLLEPGHRISGPAIV
-664 IEQMDTTT
+664 EQLDTTT
-672 VIHPEQEATVDGYRN
+672 VIHPEQEAAVDEYKN

-692 KQA
+692 KA

>member
-1 MQNTMAKYRVTVDT
+1 MSKYRVTVDT

-26 EETGEIA
+26 EASGEIA

-42 EPFQAI
+42 EPFQAV
-48 LSGVKELLDQ
+48 LNGVKELIDQ
-58 GVAAKDISFFSHGTT
+58 GVAAGDISFFCHGTT

-85 RTGLLVTQ
+85 KTGLMVTQ

-114 LFFEKPKLLAPPYY
+114 LFFEKPRLLAPPYL

-134 RVDFRGQALKP
+134 RVDFKGNVLKA
-145 IDVEASLEAV
+145 IDVEASRAAI

-161 GVESVA
+161 AVQSVA
-167 VCFLFSFLN
+167 VCCLFSFLN
-176 PAHELKIKE
+176 PDHELKIKE
-185 IFAREFPE
+185 LFAEEFPE
-193 ARLSLSCE
+193 ARLSLSYE
-201 VLPQIREFYRMS
+201 VLPQIREFYRLS

-218 AYIAAVMANYLSR
+218 GYIQPVMASYLGH
-231 LEGRLREMGVTT
+231 LENRMRELGVTT

-258 DGAAKKPIATVLSGP
+258 KGSAEKPVATVLSGP

-279 SMGTCERVGIKNIIT
+279 SMGTCERVGINNIIT

-308 QGNPVITTQGKISLR
+308 QGNPVITTQGKINLR
-323 PISLP
+323 PIALP

-370 GENITITDANLVT
+370 GENITVTDANMVC
-383 GVLHPDH
+383 GVLDPDH
-390 FLGGRMKLNKQKA
+390 FLGGRMKLDKA
-403 ERLLEEKI
+403 KAQRVLEEKL
-411 ARPLRLGLLE
+411 AKPLKLDLLE
-421 AADGILKIINV
+421 AADGVLKIIDA
-432 KMEEAIKAVSSQ
+432 KMEEAIKAVSSA

-462 MHAGRIAL
+462 MHAGRMAL
-470 DLGILSVLVP
+470 DLGIPSVLVP

-503 KLAGLGDLD
+503 KLVGLEDLD
-512 LNEINNLFAQLID
+512 LTEINHMFHQLIER
-525 QAKTDLRGEG
+525 AKADLVSEG
-535 FHDNEIKIE
+535 FTDEEIKIE

-560 PCMMPPLKPDHLAL
+560 PSSMPPFTKHDLTL
-574 MRQRFDTQ
+574 MRSRFDTM
-582 HEQASGHKAE
+582 HEQNSGHKAE
-592 TEPVELVSLRLISL
+592 SEPVELVSLRLISL

-617 KTTGRKVEE
+617 KVTGRKIE
-626 AKIGERKIFF
+626 AAKLGERKVYF
-636 GKERGMLNSKIYN
+636 GKEHGVLTTQVYN
-649 RDLLEPNHQIFGPAV
+649 RDLFEPGHKLTGPAIV
-664 IEQMDTTT
+664 EQLDTTT
-672 VIHPEQEATVDGYRN
+672 VIQPEQEASVDEYRN
-687 LIVRE
+687 IIIRA
-692 KQA
+692 KQ

>member
-1 MQNTMAKYRVTVDT
+1 MSKVRVTVDT

-20 DFVFFN
+20 DFVFFD
-26 EETGEIA
+26 EASGEFT
-33 ITKVPSTPK
+33 ITKVPSTPR
-42 EPFQAI
+42 EPFQAV
-48 LSGVKELLDQ
+48 LNGVKELLER
-58 GVAAKDISFFSHGTT
+58 GTAAKDISFFCHGTT

-85 RTGLLVTQ
+85 LTGLLVTE

-114 LFFEKPKLLAPPYY
+114 LFFEKPKLLALPYY

-134 RVDFRGQALKP
+134 RVDFRGNALKP
-145 IDVEASLEAV
+145 IDTEAAREAV
-155 RRLKKK
+155 RRLKNK
-161 GVESVA
+161 GVQSVA

-185 IFAREFPE
+185 LFAAEFPA

-218 AYIAAVMANYLSR
+218 AYIQPVMASYLNS

-258 DGAAKKPIATVLSGP
+258 EGSARKPVATVLSGP

-279 SMGTCERVGIKNIIT
+279 SMGTCERVGINNIIT

-308 QGNPVITTQGKISLR
+308 QGNPVITTQGKISQR

-365 CYDRG
+365 SYDRG
-370 GENITITDANLVT
+370 GEEITITDANLVT
-383 GVLHPDH
+383 GVLDADH
-390 FLGGRMKLNKQKA
+390 FLGGRMKLNKLKA
-403 ERLLEEKI
+403 ERLLDQKI
-411 ARPLRLGLLE
+411 AKPLGLGLLE

-462 MHAGRIAL
+462 MHAGRMAL

-503 KLAGLGDLD
+503 KLAGLEDLD
-512 LNEINNLFAQLID
+512 LNEINDMFGRLID
-525 QAKTDLRGEG
+525 QATTDLRYEG
-535 FHDNEIKIE
+535 FNDREIKIE
-544 PYLDLRYAGQG
+544 PFLDLRYAGQG

-560 PCMMPPLKPDHLAL
+560 PCPMPPLAAGDLKV
-574 MRQRFDTQ
+574 MRRRFDTL
-582 HEQASGHKAE
+582 HEQNSGHKAE
-592 TEPVELVSLRLISL
+592 TEPVELVSVRLVSL

-617 KTTGRKVEE
+617 RTTGRKVD
-626 AKIGERKIFF
+626 AAGSGRRKVFF
-636 GKERGMLNSKIYN
+636 GKEHGILETDIYN
-649 RDLLEPNHQIFGPAV
+649 RELLEPRHKINGPAIV
-664 IEQMDTTT
+664 EQLDTTT
-672 VIHPEQEATVDGYRN
+672 VIHPEQEAVVDEYRN
-687 LIVRE
+687 IIITERGR
-692 KQA
+692 Q

>member
-1 MQNTMAKYRVTVDT
+1 MAKHRVTVDT

-33 ITKVPSTPK
+33 ITKVPSIPK
-42 EPFQAI
+42 EPFQAVMN
-48 LSGVKELLDQ
+48 GVKELIDR

-114 LFFEKPKLLAPPYY
+114 LFFEKPRLLAPPYY

-134 RVDFRGQALKP
+134 RVDFRGNALKP
-145 IDVEASLEAV
+145 IDVEAAREAIK
-155 RRLKKK
+155 RLKKK

-176 PAHELKIKE
+176 PDHELKIKE
-185 IFAREFPE
+185 LFAREFPE
-193 ARLSLSCE
+193 ARLSLSYE
-201 VLPQIREFYRMS
+201 VLPQIREFYRLS

-218 AYIAAVMANYLSR
+218 AYIQPVMASYLSR
-231 LEGRLREMGVTT
+231 LESRMRELGVTT

-258 DGAAKKPIATVLSGP
+258 KGSAEKPVATGLSGP

-279 SMGTCERVGIKNIIT
+279 SMGTCERVGINNIIT

-303 VALIH
+303 AALIH
-308 QGNPVITTQGKISLR
+308 QGNPVITTQGKINLR

-333 TVSAGGGTIARIDA
+333 TVSAGGGTIARLDA

-365 CYDRG
+365 SYDRG
-370 GENITITDANLVT
+370 GQEITVTDANIVT
-383 GVLHPDH
+383 GVLDPDQ
-390 FLGGRMKLNKQKA
+390 FLGGRMKLNKAKT

-411 ARPLRLGLLE
+411 AKPLKLNLLE
-421 AADGILKIINV
+421 AADGVIKIINV
-432 KMEEAIKAVSSQ
+432 KMEEAIKAVSSA

-450 DFTLVAF
+450 DLTLVAF

-462 MHAGRIAL
+462 MHAGRMAL
-470 DLGILSVLVP
+470 DLGIPSVLVP

-503 KLAGLGDLD
+503 KLVGLDDLD
-512 LNEINNLFAQLID
+512 LAEINQLYGQLID
-525 QAKTDLRGEG
+525 RAKADLRSEG
-535 FHDNEIKIE
+535 FSDEEIKIE

-560 PCMMPPLKPDHLAL
+560 PCIMPPLKPEDLQV
-574 MRQRFDTQ
+574 MRQRFDTM
-582 HEQASGHKAE
+582 HEQNSGHKAE
-592 TEPVELVSLRLISL
+592 SEPVELVSLRLISL

-617 KTTGRKVEE
+617 KVTGRKVEE
-626 AKIGERKIFF
+626 AKTGERKVFF
-636 GKERGMLNSKIYN
+636 GKEHGTLNTQIYT
-649 RDLLEPNHQIFGPAV
+649 REHLEPGHKLSGPAIV
-664 IEQMDTTT
+664 EQLDTTT
-672 VIHPEQEATVDGYRN
+672 VIQPEQEAAVDEYRN
-687 LIVRE
+687 IIIRE
-692 KQA
+692 KA

>member
-1 MQNTMAKYRVTVDT
+1 MAKYRVTVDT

-33 ITKVPSTPK
+33 ITKVPSTPR
-42 EPFQAI
+42 EPFQAVMN
-48 LSGVKELLDQ
+48 GVKELIDR
-58 GVAAKDISFFSHGTT
+58 GVAAKDVSFFSHGTT

-85 RTGLLVTQ
+85 RTGLLVTE

-114 LFFEKPKLLAPPYY
+114 LFFEKPRLLAPPYY

-134 RVDFRGQALKP
+134 RVDFRGNALKP
-145 IDVEASLEAV
+145 IDVEAAREAIK
-155 RRLKKK
+155 RLKKK

-176 PAHELKIKE
+176 PDHELKIKE
-185 IFAREFPE
+185 LFAREFPE
-193 ARLSLSCE
+193 ARLSLSYE
-201 VLPQIREFYRMS
+201 VLPQIREFYRLS

-218 AYIAAVMANYLSR
+218 AYIQPVMSSYLSR
-231 LEGRLREMGVTT
+231 LESRMRGLGVTT

-258 DGAAKKPIATVLSGP
+258 KGSAEKPVATVLSGP

-279 SMGTCERVGIKNIIT
+279 SMGTCERVGINNIIT

-308 QGNPVITTQGKISLR
+308 QGNPVITTQGKINMR

-360 DPGPV
+360 EPGPV
-365 CYDRG
+365 SYDRG
-370 GENITITDANLVT
+370 GQEITVTDANIVT
-383 GVLHPDH
+383 GVLDPDQ
-390 FLGGRMKLNKQKA
+390 FLGGRMKLNKAKA

-411 ARPLRLGLLE
+411 AKPLQLNLLE
-421 AADGILKIINV
+421 AADGVIKIINV
-432 KMEEAIKAVSSQ
+432 KMEEAIKAVSSA

-462 MHAGRIAL
+462 MHAGRMAL
-470 DLGILSVLVP
+470 DLGIPSVLVP

-503 KLAGLGDLD
+503 KLVGLDDLD
-512 LNEINNLFAQLID
+512 LAEINQLFAQLID
-525 QAKTDLRGEG
+525 RAKTALHGEG
-535 FHDNEIKIE
+535 FHDSEIKIE

-560 PCMMPPLKPDHLAL
+560 PCTMPPLRPEDLKL
-574 MRQRFDTQ
+574 MRQRFDTM
-582 HEQASGHKAE
+582 HEQNSGHKAE
-592 TEPVELVSLRLISL
+592 SEPVELVSLRVISL
-606 GLVPQAKLSPG
+606 GLVPQAKLLPG
-617 KTTGRKVEE
+617 EVTGRKVEE
-626 AKIGERKIFF
+626 AKTGERKVFF
-636 GKERGMLNSKIYN
+636 GKEHGTLSTQIYS
-649 RDLLEPNHQIFGPAV
+649 RDLLELGHKLRGPAIV
-664 IEQMDTTT
+664 EQLDTTT
-672 VIHPEQEATVDGYRN
+672 VIQPEQEAIVDEYRN
-687 LIVRE
+687 IIIRE
-692 KQA
+692 KA

>member
-1 MQNTMAKYRVTVDT
+1 MSKHRVTVDT

-26 EETGEIA
+26 EDTGAIA

-42 EPFQAI
+42 EPFQAV
-48 LSGVKELLDQ
+48 LNGVRELVDQ
-58 GVAAKDISFFSHGTT
+58 GVSASDISFFCHGTT
-73 VGTNALLEEKGA
+73 VGTNTLLEEKGA
-85 RTGLLVTQ
+85 KTGLLVTQ

-114 LFFEKPKLLAPPYY
+114 LFFEKPRLLAPPFY

-134 RVDFRGQALKP
+134 RVDFRGNVLKA
-145 IDVEASLEAV
+145 IDIEASREAV

-161 GVESVA
+161 GVQSVA

-176 PAHELKIKE
+176 PDHELKIKE

-193 ARLSLSCE
+193 ARLSLSYE
-201 VLPQIREFYRMS
+201 VLPQIREFYRLS

-218 AYIAAVMANYLSR
+218 AYIQPVMASYLNR
-231 LEGRLREMGVTT
+231 LESRMHDMGVTT

-258 DGAAKKPIATVLSGP
+258 KGSAAKPVATVLSGP

-279 SMGTCERVGIKNIIT
+279 SIGTCERIGIDNIIT

-308 QGNPVITTQGKISLR
+308 QGNPVITTQGKINMR

-365 CYDRG
+365 SYDRG
-370 GENITITDANLVT
+370 GENITITDANIVT
-383 GVLHPDH
+383 GVLDPDR
-390 FLGGRMKLNKQKA
+390 FLGGRMKLNKPKA
-403 ERLLEEKI
+403 EKLLQEKI
-411 ARPLRLGLLE
+411 AKPLKLDLLE
-421 AADGILKIINV
+421 AADGVLKIIDV
-432 KMEEAIKAVSSQ
+432 KMEEAIKAVSSA

-462 MHAGRIAL
+462 MHAGRMAL
-470 DLGILSVLVP
+470 DLGIPTVLVP
-480 LTPGVHSALGLLMSD
+480 VTPGVHSALGLLMSD

-503 KLAGLGDLD
+503 KLVGLDDLD
-512 LNEINNLFAQLID
+512 LNEINHLFSQLIE
-525 QAKTDLRGEG
+525 QAKSELHDEG
-535 FHDNEIKIE
+535 FRRDEIKIE

-560 PCMMPPLKPDHLAL
+560 PCSMPPLTKQDLTV
-574 MRQRFDTQ
+574 MRERFDTL
-582 HEQASGHKAE
+582 HEQNSGHKAE

-606 GLVPQAKLSPG
+606 GVVPQAKLSPG
-617 KTTGRKVEE
+617 KVTGRKVAE
-626 AKIGERKIFF
+626 ANTGERRVFF
-636 GKERGMLNSKIYN
+636 GKEHGTLATQVYA
-649 RDLLEPNHQIFGPAV
+649 RDRLEPGHKIAGPAIV
-664 IEQMDTTT
+664 EQLDTTT
-672 VIHPEQEATVDGYRN
+672 LIQPEQQAVVDEYGN
-687 LIVRE
+687 IIIRE
-692 KQA
+692 KKA